1 MLRRLTLT
9 AAASF
14 AVLSAAA
21 PGAAAVTTPIP
32 LPLLQDV
39 LRSTEDKTADTA
51 ADDVA
56 DTQDRLTVTTA
67 ETGNR
72 AANGTYEL
80 KCGPVG
86 GTHPEAQSACDRLE
100 QLAKENG
107 DPFAPVAQ
115 DRMCTHQHGGPA
127 TARITGTWNG
137 RTVDAKFNQGN
148 GCEISRWRQMEPVL
162 PSVR

>member
-9 AAASF
+9 AAASL

-21 PGAAAVTTPIP
+21 PGASGAAAPIP
-32 LPLLQDV
+32 LPLLHDVHDV
-39 LRSTEDKTADTA
+39 LGTD
-51 ADDVA
+51 

-80 KCGPVG
+80 KCDPVG
-86 GTHPEAQSACDRLE
+86 GTHPEAQAACDRLDE
-100 QLAKENG
+100 LARKNG

-148 GCEISRWRQMEPVL
+148 GCEISRWREMEPVL

>member
-14 AVLSAAA
+14 AALSAAV
-21 PGAAAVTTPIP
+21 PGTSAVAAPIP

-39 LRSTEDKTADTA
+39 LQGGAQDTR
-51 ADDVA
+51 DV
-56 DTQDRLTVTTA
+56 QDRLTVTTA

-80 KCGPVG
+80 KCGPTG
-86 GTHPEAQSACDRLE
+86 GTHPEAQAACDRLE
-100 QLAKENG
+100 ELAGEDG
-107 DPFAPVAQ
+107 DPFAAVPQ
-115 DRMCTHQHGGPA
+115 DRMCTHQYGGPA

-137 RTVDAKFNQGN
+137 RSVDATFNQGN
-148 GCEISRWRQMEPVL
+148 GCEISRWRQMVPVL

>member
-14 AVLSAAA
+14 AALSAAVPA
-21 PGAAAVTTPIP
+21 TSAAAAPVP
-32 LPLLQDV
+32 LPPLQDV
-39 LRSTEDKTADTA
+39 LQEVLQGGARDGQDG
-51 ADDVA
+51 
-56 DTQDRLTVTTA
+56 QDRLTVTTTQ
-67 ETGNR
+67 TGNR

-80 KCGPVG
+80 RCGPTG
-86 GTHPEAQSACDRLE
+86 GTHAQAQAACDRLE
-100 QLAKENG
+100 ELAGEGG
-107 DPFAPVAQ
+107 DPFAPVPQ

-137 RTVDAKFNQGN
+137 RSVDATFNQGN
-148 GCEISRWRQMEPVL
+148 GCEISRWREMVPVL

>member
-14 AVLSAAA
+14 AALSAAVPGTSAVAA
-21 PGAAAVTTPIP
+21 PVP

-39 LRSTEDKTADTA
+39 LQGGAQDGQDAQ
-51 ADDVA
+51 

-80 KCGPVG
+80 KCGPTG
-86 GTHPEAQSACDRLE
+86 GTHPEAQAACDRLE
-100 QLAKENG
+100 ELAGEDG
-107 DPFAPVAQ
+107 DPFAPVPQ

-137 RTVDAKFNQGN
+137 RSVDATFNQGN
-148 GCEISRWRQMEPVL
+148 GCEISRWRQMVPVL

>member
-14 AVLSAAA
+14 AALSAAA
-21 PGAAAVTTPIP
+21 PGASAAAAPIP
-32 LPLLQDV
+32 LPVLQEV
-39 LRSTEDKTADTA
+39 LQNTADT
-51 ADDVA
+51 DDKA
-56 DTQDRLTVTTA
+56 QDTQDRLTVTTA

-80 KCGPVG
+80 TCGPAG
-86 GTHPEAQSACDRLE
+86 GTHPEPRAACDRLKE
-100 QLAKENG
+100 LAGEDG
-107 DPFAPVAQ
+107 DPFAPVPQ

-137 RTVDAKFNQGN
+137 RNVDAKFNQGN

>member
-21 PGAAAVTTPIP
+21 PGAAAAASPIP

-39 LRSTEDKTADTA
+39 LQQAVLPSAEDKR
-51 ADDVA
+51 

-67 ETGNR
+67 EAGNR

-80 KCGPVG
+80 KCGPAG
-86 GTHPEAQSACDRLE
+86 GTHREPQAACDRLE
-100 QLAKENG
+100 ELAGKDG
-107 DPFAPVAQ
+107 DPFAPVPQ

-137 RTVDAKFNQGN
+137 RSVDAKFNQGN
-148 GCEISRWRQMEPVL
+148 GCEISRWREMEPVL